1 MQQLNEVVL
10 MARAQFWGR
19 AFLKLYV
26 ECEPL
31 HPVDGEQ
38 GLSIAEAALR
48 ADELL
53 TEFDR
58 RFAQPPATVEYLIQL
73 TERRDQIK
81 KQLEH
86 FDAAAEKVDQA
97 TGGQGAVEMIGMA
110 MIPMRAQLEALEK
123 EISDVQRVIERAP
136 QAVPEEPR

>member
-1 MQQLNEVVL
+1 MQQPNEVVF

-19 AFLKLYV
+19 AFAELFAWSAGSDDSEAGYL
-26 ECEPL
+26 
-31 HPVDGEQ
+31 Q
-38 GLSIAEAALR
+38 RAASIADTMLV
-48 ADELL
+48 
-53 TEFDR
+53 EFDR

-123 EISDVQRVIERAP
+123 EISDVQRVIERTP